1 MEMGRRLGLPSSTQA
16 LLASRP
22 PPPSALRIRFVAMLD
37 GLCGRTKVLVPICWV
52 NGVLGVDTKNP
63 PWYRRVNLEKVRRL
77 GLEPRTNL
85 FKPFIINDI

>member
-16 LLASRP
+16 LLASRPPP

-63 PWYRRVNLEKVRRL
+63 PCDGRVNLEKVRRL
-77 GLEPRTNL
+77 GLEPRTKEFLSVYN
-85 FKPFIINDI
+85 